1 MIQSE
6 SNLACEKL
14 AKLNFKSFLLKVFQ
28 TTSPNTQFIDGWHI
42 NLMLEYLYKVE
53 QSKIKR
59 LLINIPPRSL
69 KSTIISVAWPAWL
82 LGQDPSLRIIVAS
95 YAQGLS
101 LKHSLECRLVISSKW
116 YLKQF
121 PKTRIVQGCN
131 EKNKFVTDMQG
142 FRFATSIGGTLT
154 GEGADVL
161 IVDDPHTPLQAVS
174 RVERSKALDWYDH
187 TFSTRLNNKKK
198 GVIVVLMQRLNQED
212 LSDHLL
218 KNKEWKHLKLAA
230 YAEKAITYRC
240 GKFIYKRKKG
250 ELLSPTRESKIE
262 LERAKLE
269 LGSYGFN
276 AQYQQDPIPLSSGII
291 KYSWIKRKVYKRP
304 GSAICYQS
312 WDCATKIGRNNDYS
326 VCTTWYV
333 TKNKY
338 YLEHVFRKQVEF
350 PKLKS
355 KALELYKKFTPAAV
369 LIEDK
374 ASGQPLIQEL
384 RAKTTMPIININPC
398 KDKETRLLSTVGLFE
413 SGRIC
418 FPKNQSWL
426 ADLESELFTF
436 PNSTHD
442 DQVDSITQFLGWI
455 KGFNSESNTIRIV

>member
-1 MIQSE
+1 MTQSE
-6 SNLACEKL
+6 SNQPCKKL

-28 TTSPNTQFIDGWHI
+28 TTSPNTQFVDGWHI
-42 NLMLEYLYKVE
+42 DLLVEYLYKVE

-82 LGQDPSLRIIVAS
+82 LGQDPTRRIIVAS
-95 YAQGLS
+95 YAQRLS
-101 LKHSLECRLVISSKW
+101 LKHSVECRLVVSSKW
-116 YLKQF
+116 YLEQF
-121 PKTRIVQGCN
+121 PKTRIMHGRN
-131 EKNKFVTDMQG
+131 EKNKFITVEQG

-161 IVDDPHTPLQAVS
+161 IVDDPHTPLQAAS
-174 RVERSKALDWYDH
+174 RAERYRALEWYNQ

-212 LSDHLL
+212 LSGHLL
-218 KNKEWKHLKLAA
+218 KNKLWKHLKLAA
-230 YAEKAITYRC
+230 YAEKDITYSC
-240 GKFIYKRKKG
+240 GKFRYKRKKG
-250 ELLSPTRESKIE
+250 ELLSPARESKKD
-262 LERAKLE
+262 LARAKLE

-291 KYSWIKRKVYKRP
+291 KHSWIVREEHKP
-304 GSAICYQS
+304 LGSDICYQS
-312 WDCATKIGRNNDYS
+312 WDCATKIGRSNDYS

-333 TKNKY
+333 AKNKY
-338 YLEHVFRKQVEF
+338 YLEHVFRQQVEF
-350 PKLKS
+350 PQLKS
-355 KALELYKKFTPAAV
+355 KALELYKKYTPAAV

-384 RAKTTMPIININPC
+384 REKTAVPVIKINPC
-398 KDKETRLLSTVGLFE
+398 KDKEARLLSTVGLFE

-418 FPKNQSWL
+418 FPINQYWL
-426 ADLESELFTF
+426 ADLEAELFTF
-436 PNSTHD
+436 PNSAHD

-455 KGFNSESNTIRIV
+455 KNHNSKNSAMRIV